1 MTPKADLAG
10 AAKTALQVL
19 GIAAG
24 VLIYSMIIHKGYT
37 DVSALAQK
45 HSGAEFRRAL
55 LRYFIGNLAGGGRP
69 SEASA
74 DQQQKKE

>member
-1 MTPKADLAG
+1 MTPKADATG

-19 GIAAG
+19 AIAAG

-55 LRYFIGNLAGGGRP
+55 LRYFIGNLAGGGKP
-69 SEASA
+69 AETSSSER
-74 DQQQKKE
+74 